1 VRAGDKGIRA
11 SRLALD
17 SSAAL
22 RGSSSNP
29 PVCRPPV
36 LAGSDIGD
44 ICPYADRVRYEWD
57 PAKAAANLAAHGV
70 SRPHAGADRRA
81 RAADGQVDRG
91 GPSGVGEPFQL
102 AAQGAAERPA
112 AGRAARVRRR
122 LARGGLQGL
131 CFALVTPTLGLMRK
145 KRGRPPS
152 FQTLLKILAALK
164 ADLRDLQAAIDA
176 TAAGTVWRRRVGAC
190 DPPAA
195 ACLAE
200 PFRAATQKALRGTP
214 GPGGNRRACIVRF
227 RSIGISRLPGLG
239 TPESR
244 YGHSS
249 ASSRRGKPGFPLQ
262 VPRLSLL
269 VSERSLQVP
278 PQSFRFHRSLL
289 RFHRSP

>member
-1 VRAGDKGIRA
+1 
-11 SRLALD
+11 
-17 SSAAL
+17 
-22 RGSSSNP
+22 
-29 PVCRPPV
+29 
-36 LAGSDIGD
+36 
-44 ICPYADRVRYEWD
+44 
-57 PAKAAANLAAHGV
+57 
-70 SRPHAGADRRA
+70 
-81 RAADGQVDRG
+81 
-91 GPSGVGEPFQL
+91 
-102 AAQGAAERPA
+102 
-112 AGRAARVRRR
+112 
-122 LARGGLQGL
+122 
-131 CFALVTPTLGLMRK
+131 
-145 KRGRPPS
+145 
-152 FQTLLKILAALK
+152 
-164 ADLRDLQAAIDA
+164 A

-239 TPESR
+239 TLESR

-278 PQSFRFHRSLL
+278 PQSLRFYRNPLRFWSAPFRFQRNPFLFQSCPFRFYCYPFLFQSAPRLGWIDAVSDRRRPSSDVARPNQAGPPTRSATPPAG
-289 RFHRSP
+289 SPPVPGWRGGSWRARRRR